1 VPKNQRPSATMD
13 ILLLYPEKSIN
24 NQLKTSIDLAITSFL
39 LNDSIT
45 IQDPELLMENI
56 TFDFFESYRKATEG
70 IPNIEKTA
78 SFNWMKKLFMGVLYN
93 ENSLLTLKFDKYA
106 FTGGAHGMQIT
117 QYRVFNLLN
126 NKPVEINS
134 LFTKGFE
141 EELKK
146 ILDQKLR
153 KLNGIKQNEN
163 LIESGFLVDS
173 ISFTE
178 NFYINNDGIGFFYNV
193 YEIASYATGTTELF
207 CTFYDLRNILRP
219 DHPFFWITD

>member
-1 VPKNQRPSATMD
+1 M
-13 ILLLYPEKSIN
+13 
-24 NQLKTSIDLAITSFL
+24 AITSFL

-56 TFDFFESYRKATEG
+56 TFDFFESYRNATDG

-78 SFNWMKKLFMGVLYN
+78 SFNWIKKLYMEVLYN

-106 FTGGAHGMQIT
+106 FTGGAHGVQIT
-117 QYRVFNLLN
+117 QFWVFNLLN
-126 NKPVEINS
+126 NNPVDLSGLLI
-134 LFTKGFE
+134 KGFE
-141 EELKK
+141 DELRK
-146 ILDQKLR
+146 ILDKKLR
-153 KLNGIKQNEN
+153 KLNGIKEDEN
-163 LIESGFLVDS
+163 LLESGFFVENID
-173 ISFTE
+173 FTD
-178 NFYINNDGIGFFYNV
+178 NFYINNDGIGFYYNV